1 MGWFSLFF
9 YAKLCLIL
17 AGSHAKNAL
26 HVAGEVIG
34 GVEIQLIG
42 YIRNRQVFAFQQAG
56 NFFGS
61 EVLDEETGIMT
72 ARLDA
77 AFREVIQSEGQVW
90 LNFESLFF
98 IVFPEDRYARISCYS
113 KTHNLVYQRGN
124 QRDSFWLNLVKRLI
138 HSISQFWSDYSLV
151 IWITLQRYIIFNKQ
165 PRKGKGFWKSQR
177 LVFWFLPLILAS
189 YSSHS
194 YHMTIVISAGH
205 CFWKALSSG
214 SVWQE

>member
-1 MGWFSLFF
+1 MFSAAKVRRFHRTIAKQITERCIQITDGVIFPIF

-26 HVAGEVIG
+26 HVAGEVVG

-77 AFREVIQSEGQVW
+77 AFREVIGCDIQACLGKRQSRAA
-90 LNFESLFF
+90 SFF
-98 IVFPEDRYARISCYS
+98 FCKFVNCYC
-113 KTHNLVYQRGN
+113 
-124 QRDSFWLNLVKRLI
+124 W
-138 HSISQFWSDYSLV
+138 
-151 IWITLQRYIIFNKQ
+151 
-165 PRKGKGFWKSQR
+165 
-177 LVFWFLPLILAS
+177 
-189 YSSHS
+189 
-194 YHMTIVISAGH
+194 
-205 CFWKALSSG
+205 
-214 SVWQE
+214 

>member
-26 HVAGEVIG
+26 HVAGEVVG

-42 YIRNRQVFAFQQAG
+42 YIRNRQVFSFQQAG

-77 AFREVIQSEGQVW
+77 AFREVIGCDIQ
-90 LNFESLFF
+90 
-98 IVFPEDRYARISCYS
+98 ARGVILYRAMLADEPLLQQIDEPL
-113 KTHNLVYQRGN
+113 H
-124 QRDSFWLNLVKRLI
+124 SF
-138 HSISQFWSDYSLV
+138 
-151 IWITLQRYIIFNKQ
+151 
-165 PRKGKGFWKSQR
+165 
-177 LVFWFLPLILAS
+177 
-189 YSSHS
+189 
-194 YHMTIVISAGH
+194 
-205 CFWKALSSG
+205 
-214 SVWQE
+214 